1 MCSTGW
7 FKQNCFRSQCWPN
20 VGGNLPYKHTWTLI
34 FLSSSWLFHKIVFS
48 NSPFNWK
55 QVHLGHH
62 YKEEANLWSFVRA
75 ENANVDWVGASN
87 TMEKSEPC
95 RTWRCQEEPQA
106 TLSCPARG
114 EPSPWWCWM
123 QWWWLGSEKG
133 IKFWDISIVELRDVL
148 LRKNCFSFGFC
159 ANCLPPPLPPI

>member
-1 MCSTGW
+1 MVGYHLPS
-7 FKQNCFRSQCWPN
+7 F
-20 VGGNLPYKHTWTLI
+20 GGNLPYKHTWTLI
-34 FLSSSWLFHKIVFS
+34 FLSSSWLFYKQVYS
-48 NSPFNWK
+48 NWPFNWK

-75 ENANVDWVGASN
+75 DDANVDLVGASN

-123 QWWWLGSEKG
+123 QWWWLGSEEG
-133 IKFWDISIVELRDVL
+133 VKFWDISIDRSPEKKL
-148 LRKNCFSFGFC
+148 LFFWILSK
-159 ANCLPPPLPPI
+159 LPPPPSPPNLDNLLSPFPTLKFNI